1 MDGILIINK
10 PAGPTSYDIVDQIKK
25 IIAPRGGVFPRVKIG
40 HAGTLDPFAEGVLI
54 VLINQAT
61 KLQTKFMEMAKT
73 YVGTL
78 KLGETSSTYDPEGIK
93 TSPFAN
99 PPTGEAGATEGQANP
114 NAQTIQDTIKSF
126 IGEIDQV
133 PPIHSAIKVNGIRA
147 YKLAWRGEKP
157 ELKPRKIKIYDIKI
171 LDYNYPHLKIEVNCS
186 RGTYIRSLAHDIGQ
200 KLGCGAYLEALVR
213 TKIGK
218 FAIENSVKASEL
230 NSQNWTKK
238 LISANL

>member
-10 PAGPTSYDIVDQIKK
+10 PAGPTSYDIVDKIKRITRIKK
-25 IIAPRGGVFPRVKIG
+25 VG

-54 VLINQAT
+54 VLIGIAT
-61 KLQTKFMEMAKT
+61 KSQSQFMEMPKT
-73 YVGTL
+73 YIGTL
-78 KLGETSSTYDPEGIK
+78 KLGETSDTYDVGGIK
-93 TSPFAN
+93 SSISKN
-99 PPTGEAGATEGQANP
+99 IP
-114 NAQTIQDTIKSF
+114 NEKLVEDIIKQF
-126 IGEIDQV
+126 IGEIEQI
-133 PPIHSAIKVNGIRA
+133 PPIHSAIKINGERA

-171 LDYNYPHLKIEVNCS
+171 LEYKYPYLKIEVNCS

-200 KLGCGAYLEALVR
+200 KLECGAYLEKLIR

-218 FAIENSVKASEL
+218 FDIENSVKIVDL

-238 LISANL
+238 LISNIF

>member
-10 PAGPTSYDIVDQIKK
+10 PAGPTSYDIVDRIKK
-25 IIAPRGGVFPRVKIG
+25 ITRTKKVG

-54 VLINQAT
+54 VLINNAT
-61 KLQTKFMEMAKT
+61 KLQTKFMDMPKT
-73 YVGTL
+73 YIGTL
-78 KLGETSSTYDPEGIK
+78 KLGEVSSTYDPEGEK
-93 TSPFAN
+93 SSPFAN
-99 PPTGEAGATEGQANP
+99 PPASEAGATEGQANP
-114 NAQTIQDTIKSF
+114 NIQTVQDIIKTF

-133 PPIHSAIKVNGIRA
+133 PPIHSAIKVNGVRA
-147 YKLAWRGEKP
+147 YKLAWQGEKP

-171 LDYNYPHLKIEVNCS
+171 LDYEWPHLKIEVDCS

-200 KLGCGAYLEALVR
+200 KLGCGAYLEALTR

-218 FAIENSVKASEL
+218 FSIENSFKVDEL

-238 LISANL
+238 LISDNL

>member
-25 IIAPRGGVFPRVKIG
+25 ITRAKVG

-61 KLQTKFMEMAKT
+61 KLQTKFMDMAKT
-73 YVGTL
+73 YIGTL
-78 KLGETSSTYDPEGIK
+78 KLGETSTTYDVEGK
-93 TSPFAN
+93 K
-99 PPTGEAGATEGQANP
+99 
-114 NAQTIQDTIKSF
+114 IQDTRYNNQINPNFQIPKIETLQSITNTF
-126 IGEIDQV
+126 IGEIEQV
-133 PPIHSAIKVNGIRA
+133 PPIHSAIKVNGVRA
-147 YKLAWRGEKP
+147 YKLAWKGEKP

-171 LDYNYPHLKIEVNCS
+171 LDYKWPYLKIEVNCS
-186 RGTYIRSLAHDIGQ
+186 KGTYIRSLAHDIGQ
-200 KLGCGAYLEALVR
+200 KIGCGAYLKELVR
-213 TKIGK
+213 TKIGN
-218 FAIENSVKASEL
+218 FIIENSVKTNEL

>member
-10 PAGPTSYDIVDQIKK
+10 PAGPTSYDIVDRIKK
-25 IIAPRGGVFPRVKIG
+25 ITRTKKVG

-54 VLINQAT
+54 ILINNAT
-61 KLQTKFMEMAKT
+61 KLQTKFMDMPKT
-73 YVGTL
+73 YIGTL
-78 KLGETSSTYDPEGIK
+78 KLGETSSTYDVEGEK
-93 TSPFAN
+93 TQDTRHN
-99 PPTGEAGATEGQANP
+99 NQTNP
-114 NAQTIQDTIKSF
+114 NIQTVQDTIKSF

-133 PPIHSAIKVNGIRA
+133 PPIHSAIKVNGVRA
-147 YKLAWRGEKP
+147 YKLAWQGEKP

-171 LDYNYPHLKIEVNCS
+171 LNYEWPRLKIEVDCS

-200 KLGCGAYLEALVR
+200 KLGCGAYLEALTR

-218 FAIENSVKASEL
+218 FSIENSTKINEL

>member
-25 IIAPRGGVFPRVKIG
+25 ITRAGKVG

-54 VLINQAT
+54 VLINNAT
-61 KLQTKFMEMAKT
+61 KFQAKFMDMAKT

-78 KLGETSSTYDPEGIK
+78 KLGETSSTYDPEGKI
-93 TSPFAN
+93 SAFAN
-99 PPTGEAGATEGQANP
+99 PPAGEAGASADKQILNI
-114 NAQTIQDTIKSF
+114 QTIQDIIKSF

-133 PPIHSAIKVNGIRA
+133 PPIHSAIKVNGVRA
-147 YKLAWRGEKP
+147 YKLAWQGLKP
-157 ELKPRKIKIYDIKI
+157 ELKPRKIKIYDIKT
-171 LDYNYPHLKIEVNCS
+171 LSYEWPYLKIEVDCS

-200 KLGCGAYLEALVR
+200 KLGCGAYLEALTR

-218 FAIENSVKASEL
+218 FSIENSSKIDDL

-238 LISANL
+238 LISDNL

>member
-25 IIAPRGGVFPRVKIG
+25 ITRTKKVG

-61 KLQTKFMEMAKT
+61 KLQTKFMEMPKT

-78 KLGETSSTYDPEGIK
+78 KLGEISSTYDVEGNK
-93 TSPFAN
+93 TQN
-99 PPTGEAGATEGQANP
+99 TRYNNQINP
-114 NAQTIQDTIKSF
+114 NIQTIQDAIKTF
-126 IGEIDQV
+126 IGEIEQV
-133 PPIHSAIKVNGIRA
+133 PPIHSAIKVNGQRA
-147 YKLAWRGEKP
+147 YKLAWKGEKP
-157 ELKPRKIKIYDIKI
+157 ELKSRKIKIYDIKI
-171 LDYNYPHLKIEVNCS
+171 LEYKYPHLRIEVNCG

-200 KLGCGAYLEALVR
+200 KLGCGAYLEKLTR

-218 FAIENSVKASEL
+218 FSIEDSIKINEL

-238 LISANL
+238 IISDNLN